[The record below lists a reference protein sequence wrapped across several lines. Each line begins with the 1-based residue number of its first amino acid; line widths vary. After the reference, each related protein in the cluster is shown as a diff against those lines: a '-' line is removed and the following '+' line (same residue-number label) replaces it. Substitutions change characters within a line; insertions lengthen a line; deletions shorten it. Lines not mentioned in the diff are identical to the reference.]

1 MKDVINSIVGDITKC
16 TDEQEALNMAATA
29 FGTMGEDA
37 NLEVVKSLTTLGTSY
52 NDVKGTMEDLKEIR
66 YDDVG
71 TRFKELGRTLKTE
84 MLIPMAE
91 KAIPYFEKFGDYAIK
106 NTDDVIRILKI
117 LGITLGTVFVINKVA
132 TFANSVKSLATTFGL
147 LKVTLFV
154 L

>member
-1 MKDVINSIVGDITKC
+1 
-16 TDEQEALNMAATA
+16 
-29 FGTMGEDA
+29 
-37 NLEVVKSLTTLGTSY
+37 
-52 NDVKGTMEDLKEIR
+52 MEDLKEIR

-147 LKVTLFV
+147 LSCDIFSAREVAQISIILNLLKLCIKNMSIKD
-154 L
+154 